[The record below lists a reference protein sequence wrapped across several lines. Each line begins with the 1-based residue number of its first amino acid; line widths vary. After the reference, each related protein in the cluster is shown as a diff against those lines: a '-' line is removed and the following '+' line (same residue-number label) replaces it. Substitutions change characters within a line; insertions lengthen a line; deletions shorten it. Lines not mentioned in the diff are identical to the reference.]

1 MQRIKALYF
10 KKIGFSLF
18 PYSFVFTRCKNY
30 TVYRMIVLRK
40 KTDGRT
46 IGRPLFS
53 LRETKKCAI
62 LLLCRQVGPT
72 RRLPPQGRTEAEVV
86 KMTNVE
92 LFNSLLTVIG
102 IIVSAV
108 SLGITLSHR

>member
-1 MQRIKALYF
+1 MRPPERLP
-10 KKIGFSLF
+10 KITKYQIFAQADDF
-18 PYSFVFTRCKNY
+18 IP
-30 TVYRMIVLRK
+30 
-40 KTDGRT
+40 
-46 IGRPLFS
+46 FS
-53 LRETKKCAI
+53 LREIKKYAI

>member
-1 MQRIKALYF
+1 MRLADLASILAQGCTLWTDSF
-10 KKIGFSLF
+10 KLSGTPARSGGFRF
-18 PYSFVFTRCKNY
+18 Y
-30 TVYRMIVLRK
+30 K

-53 LRETKKCAI
+53 LREIKKYAI
-62 LLLCRQVGPT
+62 LLLCRQVRPT
-72 RRLPPQGRTEAEVV
+72 RRLPPQRRTEAEVV

>member
-10 KKIGFSLF
+10 KKRRFSLF
-18 PYSFVFTRCKNY
+18 PYSYVFTRCKNY
-30 TVYRMIVLRK
+30 TVYRMIVLQK

-53 LRETKKCAI
+53 LREIKKYAI

>member
-10 KKIGFSLF
+10 KKIRFSLF
-18 PYSFVFTRCKNY
+18 PYSSVFTRCKNY
-30 TVYRMIVLRK
+30 TVYRMIVLK

-53 LRETKKCAI
+53 LREIKKYAI

>member
-10 KKIGFSLF
+10 KKIRFSLF
-18 PYSFVFTRCKNY
+18 HSYDFTRCKNY
-30 TVYRMIVLRK
+30 TVYRMIVLK

-53 LRETKKCAI
+53 LREIKKYAI

-72 RRLPPQGRTEAEVV
+72 RRLPPQGRTEAEVIE
-86 KMTNVE
+86 MTNVE

-102 IIVSAV
+102 IIIGAV
-108 SLGITLSHR
+108 SLGITLNRH